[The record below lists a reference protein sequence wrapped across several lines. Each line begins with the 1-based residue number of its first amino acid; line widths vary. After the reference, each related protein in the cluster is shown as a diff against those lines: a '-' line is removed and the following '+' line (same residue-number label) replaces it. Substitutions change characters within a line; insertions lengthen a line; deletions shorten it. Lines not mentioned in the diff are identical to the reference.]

1 MGHSMQSVK
10 LSGPLIEAFAG
21 TFLSQRYD
29 NPMPTPGFHRAA
41 WDLYASDLQ
50 AAGVIAPRDHAKS
63 TALTFD
69 FVMAS
74 ACWRISDYIIIIGST
89 EDKAAEQL
97 SNISEELHENVDLRE
112 EFGIVSFETDQKTEI
127 IVVCDDGHR
136 FRILAR
142 GAEQKIRGAM
152 WKGKRPNLIVCDDME
167 DDEQVE
173 SIERRKKFR
182 RWFFRAAKQ
191 SLSKTGKIRIHGTI
205 LHDDSLLMR
214 LRKNKMWTFQ
224 FYKAHESYDDFSNI
238 LWPQRWTEQQLRDKQ
253 KEFEEDGDATGYAQ
267 EFLNDPT
274 DRSDSY
280 LKDSQ
285 FRSMSRDDKDEE
297 KLYYAGADFAV
308 SKKDHANRT
317 SFTIGGRVVSGLTH
331 IVDQHVDRWDPL
343 DWIKEMFQI
352 QLFWNIQLWFVEGG
366 QIWNSLESLIYQ
378 EMRAI
383 TRSPEM
389 IEEFGRK
396 DILLNFEVLNPSK
409 DKGVRG
415 RSYQKRMKAGMV
427 RFDTEAEW
435 FQSYKHEN
443 LRFTGVAQAKLDD
456 QFDSTATLFLG
467 IDKLPEM
474 SEDDLLDIEVQEE
487 DDEDGDI
494 EEDERRFYHDMGM
507 QRNAVTGY

>member
-1 MGHSMQSVK
+1 MNAPVK
-10 LSGPLIEAFAG
+10 LTGPLIEAFAG
-21 TFLSQRYD
+21 TFLSARYD
-29 NPMPTPGFHRAA
+29 NPMPTPDFHRRA
-41 WDLYASDLQ
+41 WALYASDIVSC
-50 AAGVIAPRDHAKS
+50 GVVAPRDHAKS

-69 FVMAS
+69 YVMA
-74 ACWRISDYIIIIGST
+74 AVCWRAADYVIIIGST

-97 SNISEELHENVDLRE
+97 SNISEELHENQDLRE

-214 LRKNKMWTFQ
+214 LMKNKMWRFQ
-224 FYKAHESYDDFSNI
+224 FYKAHQSYDDFSNI

-267 EFLNDPT
+267 EFLNDPS

-280 LKDSQ
+280 LKDHQ
-285 FRSMSRDDKDEE
+285 FRAMSEDDKGRE

-308 SKKDHANRT
+308 SKLDHANRT
-317 SFTIGGRVVSGLTH
+317 SFTVGGRDLEGLTH
-331 IVDQHVDRWDPL
+331 IVDERVDRWDTL
-343 DWIKEMFQI
+343 EWIEEMFYV
-352 QLFWNIQLWFVEGG
+352 QLQWNVQLWFVEGG
-366 QIWNSLESLIYQ
+366 QIWNAVESLIYQ
-378 EMRAI
+378 EMRGK
-383 TRSPEM
+383 TRSPPMVE
-389 IEEFGRK
+389 IFGKK
-396 DILLNFEVLNPSK
+396 DILLNFETLNPQK

-415 RSYQKRMKAGMV
+415 RAYQRRMKASMV
-427 RFDTEAEW
+427 RFDTSGEW

-443 LRFTGVAQAKLDD
+443 LKFTGVAQAKLDD
-456 QFDSTATLFLG
+456 QFDSTATLFMG
-467 IDKLPEM
+467 IDRLPEM
-474 SEDDLLDIEVQEE
+474 TEEDLLDTDVQDEE
-487 DDEDGDI
+487 EEEF
-494 EEDERRFYHDMGM
+494 EEDEDRFYRTMGM
-507 QRNAVTGY
+507 QRNATTGY